1 MQDNIL
7 TATQTYQLFF
17 ECVAACIDSKE
28 EGIKRGILQE
38 DIPSYREI
46 PSLIVLNLWDKGY
59 DTRISPSMMYAF
71 LLIYAM
77 DEMSEYFLFYYQQFS
92 LKAHGVKVSDDISNV
107 TLYPFIDMDEFAE
120 TSKELGYK
128 KHWGEFL
135 KDPFKTQWDN
145 VFNGIS
151 GKKTHNVIIQFILN
165 LYKKDKL

>member
-7 TATQTYQLFF
+7 TATQAYQLFF
-17 ECVAACIDSKE
+17 ECVAACMDSKE

-46 PSLIVLNLWDKGY
+46 PSLIVLKLWDKGY
-59 DTRISPSMMYAF
+59 DTRISPSIMYAF

-107 TLYPFIDMDEFAE
+107 TLYPFIDIDEFAE

-128 KHWGEFL
+128 KHWGAFL
-135 KDPFKTQWDN
+135 KEPFITQWDQ
-145 VFNGIS
+145 VFNGETRI
-151 GKKTHNVIIQFILN
+151 KTHNTVIKFML
-165 LYKKDKL
+165 KLFKLGNG